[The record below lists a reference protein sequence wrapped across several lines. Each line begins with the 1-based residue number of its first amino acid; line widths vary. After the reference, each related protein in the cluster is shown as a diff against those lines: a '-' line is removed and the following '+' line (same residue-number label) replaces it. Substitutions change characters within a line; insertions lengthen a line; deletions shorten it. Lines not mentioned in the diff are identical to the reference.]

1 MFIDSSAFMAIL
13 LGEAEAGDLLLR
25 LAEHRRKPVTTPIV
39 RYEVVVSLARSRAEG
54 RAIAPEDLRLA
65 EERFDTLLEVLE
77 CSEIMVSAKIGRMA
91 TAAAATYGKGAGHP
105 AKLNMGDCMSYAAA
119 KASGMPLLYKGDE
132 FAQTDLG

>member
-1 MFIDSSAFMAIL
+1 MFIDSSAFMAML

-25 LAEHRRKPVTTPIV
+25 LTEHRRKPVTTPIA

-65 EERFDTLLEVLE
+65 EERFDTLLEILG
-77 CSEIMVSAKIGRMA
+77 CSEIMVTAKIGRMA
-91 TAAAATYGKGAGHP
+91 IETAATYGKVAGHP

-119 KASGMPLLYKGDE
+119 KASGIPLLYKGED